1 MQGRIK
7 CTKCNNMIAIGT
19 VFCPYCGTEQA
30 PSGTVNENVKNR
42 RRRGNHNV
50 PIIKTGEDVMVP
62 VKVKEVAAPK
72 EDKSIFNKEMD
83 KPVVKHED
91 IQETTSN
98 NSSEIQE
105 KNEDKMAPE
114 MTKAENPVTEQ
125 ADRENPVSSNPEV
138 STEPEMSEQGAQ
150 KQDVPSEFDEEEASE
165 IFGEILRE
173 NSEEEP
179 KDDEISVDKSAE
191 SRKENVK
198 TSKLKQKKTQKSME
212 YELYHDSLT
221 GCLNRKAYEK
231 RLDELDSDNYCI
243 IVADANNLKR
253 TNDSLGHANGDI
265 LLVAIAQS
273 LQAVFGNENCYRM
286 GGDEFAVILE
296 GIEED
301 VVKER
306 IERFHID
313 LKGRERKQRENGAQI
328 DMKAAIGYAYGKKK
342 SEIKT
347 VCKEA
352 DKNMYIDKRQSKQ
365 IYNPNYDSYYNDV
378 KVQYEEMKVDFNR
391 ENLHKALLVIFAV
404 IIFMI
409 FYFVFIL

>member
-7 CTKCNNMIAIGT
+7 CNNCNNMIAIGT
-19 VFCPYCGTEQA
+19 VFCPYCGYEQA
-30 PSGTVNENVKNR
+30 PSGSGGENVPSR
-42 RRRGNHNV
+42 RRRNSHNV

-62 VKVKEVAAPK
+62 VTVKEVPVSQKTTREPEEK
-72 EDKSIFNKEMD
+72 EDSIKGKD
-83 KPVVKHED
+83 
-91 IQETTSN
+91 
-98 NSSEIQE
+98 
-105 KNEDKMAPE
+105 A
-114 MTKAENPVTEQ
+114 
-125 ADRENPVSSNPEV
+125 
-138 STEPEMSEQGAQ
+138 EMSEILIETKTDTDVAERLDKTDDTSLGVGKLTTQ
-150 KQDVPSEFDEEEASE
+150 KEPDAEMAETEVKEFMNSLLAESSDSEKDVPTEDSQDEKEKNRR
-165 IFGEILRE
+165 LR
-173 NSEEEP
+173 
-179 KDDEISVDKSAE
+179 
-191 SRKENVK
+191 
-198 TSKLKQKKTQKSME
+198 QKKNQKNME
-212 YELYHDSLT
+212 YELYHDALT
-221 GCLNRKAYEK
+221 CCLNRKAYEK
-231 RLDELDSDNYCI
+231 KLESVESDNYCI
-243 IVADANNLKR
+243 IVADANDLKK
-253 TNDSLGHANGDI
+253 TNDSLGHASGDI
-265 LLVAIAQS
+265 LLIAIAQS
-273 LQAVFGNENCYRM
+273 LQAIFGDANCYRT

-296 GIEED
+296 GINED
-301 VVKER
+301 TVKER